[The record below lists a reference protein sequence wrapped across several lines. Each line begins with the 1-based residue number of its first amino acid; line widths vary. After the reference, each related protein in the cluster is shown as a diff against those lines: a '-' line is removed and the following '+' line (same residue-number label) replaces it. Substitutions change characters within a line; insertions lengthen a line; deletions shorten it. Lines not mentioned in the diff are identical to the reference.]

1 MNQVT
6 RTRKFLKKEE
16 WKMLILHCQSS
27 GLTVASWCERNNI
40 CQQTY
45 YRNLQ
50 KLRAELCE
58 SFPIPVELPE
68 RPIEFKKLEVQT
80 VQTSI
85 QNIQA
90 AVIIHLPN
98 ASLEINNGATQQIV
112 ESVLLALKNIC

>member
-16 WKMLILHCQSS
+16 WKKLILQCQSS

-58 SFPIPVELPE
+58 SFPIPAVLPE
-68 RPIEFKKLEVQT
+68 KPIEFKKLEL
-80 VQTSI
+80 QTSI
-85 QNIQA
+85 PNIQA